1 MGDFMGERQP
11 TCLFDCNNSL
21 ILLGAAGQD

>member
-1 MGDFMGERQP
+1 MGDFMGEGWFAY
-11 TCLFDCNNSL
+11 LFDRDKCL